1 MTGVFLQVRLSSSR
15 LPNKALLSLSGKS
28 VIEHAMDSLR
38 RVPSS
43 VHAVLTD
50 DESAPLLERVAS
62 RAGFELFVG
71 SPTNVLE
78 RYVAAA
84 RRYAVDE
91 VVRATGDNPLVSWEL
106 ARLAVSRLREHGADY
121 FGFDGPPLGTGVEV
135 CRAEA
140 LSAALRETRDPYDFE
155 HVTPYLYRTNTR
167 FVAIREEAPRAYTL
181 PQARVTL
188 DTREDYLSLQSV
200 MEKVY
205 DGGPTSI
212 FRLVEHLRTRS
223 AGHFSEG
230 EHAYSDRA

>member
-15 LPNKALLSLSGKS
+15 LPNKALLELAGKS
-28 VIEHAMDSLR
+28 VIAHAMDSLR
-38 RVPSS
+38 RLPAS

-50 DESAPLLERVAS
+50 SASAPLLEDVAD
-62 RAGFELFVG
+62 RCRFQLFVG

-84 RRYAVDE
+84 RHYGVSE

-106 ARLAVSRLREHGADY
+106 ARMAVARRRQRGADY

-140 LSAALRETRDPYDFE
+140 LSAALRETDDEYDLE
-155 HVTPYLYRTNTR
+155 HVTPYLYRAATR
-167 FVAIREEAPRAYTL
+167 FVAIREDAPFAYLL

-188 DTREDYLSLQSV
+188 DTTDDYLLLQST
-200 MEKVY
+200 MKSVY
-205 DGGPTSI
+205 DGSSI
-212 FRLVEHLRTRS
+212 AVMRLVKHLKS
-223 AGHFSEG
+223 
-230 EHAYSDRA
+230 HASRKHAEEEDVYSDRA